1 LSRFKPGK
9 RAALLRSRAMNP
21 WLALP
26 LEDYEGHM
34 RSAAVDQLTAL
45 ADLFGEALARLR
57 PRSVAVLGVAGGNGL
72 EHVDST
78 LTTRVVG
85 IDLNSAYLAATK
97 ARFPDLRGLE
107 LHRADLEQDTLN
119 LEPVSLVH
127 AALFFEH
134 AGTGRCLD
142 AAVSLVAPG
151 GHLSVILQL
160 PSAEHKAVT
169 PSAYPSMAT
178 LAGDFALVDPHQL
191 RRLLAQRDLRLTHQA
206 RRKLS
211 TGKAFWSGYFER
223 A

>member
-1 LSRFKPGK
+1 
-9 RAALLRSRAMNP
+9 MNP

-34 RSAAVDQLTAL
+34 GSPSVNQLAPL

-85 IDLNSAYLAATK
+85 IDVNPAYLTATRQ
-97 ARFPDLRGLE
+97 RFQDLRGLE
-107 LHRADLEQDTLN
+107 LLCADLQHDL
-119 LEPVSLVH
+119 LDVEPVALVH
-127 AALFFEH
+127 AALVFEH

-142 AAVSLVAPG
+142 NAVSLVSGG
-151 GHLSVILQL
+151 GHLSVVLQL
-160 PSAEHKAVT
+160 PSEEHAGIT
-169 PSAYPSMAT
+169 PSAFASMAT
-178 LAGDFALVDPHQL
+178 LAGDFAFVDPHQL
-191 RRLLAQRDLRLTHQA
+191 RRVLARRGLRLTNQS
-206 RRKLS
+206 RLTLS
-211 TGKAFWSGYFER
+211 SGKAFWSGYFER

>member
-1 LSRFKPGK
+1 
-9 RAALLRSRAMNP
+9 MNP

-34 RSAAVDQLTAL
+34 GSEAVGQLQPL

-85 IDLNSAYLAATK
+85 LDVNAEYLAATK

-107 LHRADLEQDTLN
+107 LHCADFEHDTLH
-119 LEPVSLVH
+119 LEPVALVH
-127 AALFFEH
+127 AALVFEH
-134 AGTGRCLD
+134 AGTERCLD
-142 AAVSLVAPG
+142 TAVSLVAPG
-151 GHLSVILQL
+151 GHLSVVLQL
-160 PSAEHKAVT
+160 PSEEHEAVT
-169 PSAYPSMAT
+169 PSAYSSMAT
-178 LAGDFALVDPHQL
+178 LAADFAFVDPHQL
-191 RRLLAQRDLRLTHQA
+191 RRVLAQRDLRLTHQA
-206 RRKLS
+206 RRTLS

>member
-1 LSRFKPGK
+1 VRPE
-9 RAALLRSRAMNP
+9 AATIDAMNP

-34 RSAAVDQLTAL
+34 GSAAVDQLAPL
-45 ADLFGEALARLR
+45 AELFGEALARLR

-85 IDLNSAYLAATK
+85 IDLNPGYLAATK

-107 LHRADLEQDTLN
+107 LHCADLEHDTLN

-127 AALFFEH
+127 AALLFEH

-142 AAVSLVAPG
+142 TAVSLVARG
-151 GHLSVILQL
+151 GHLSVVLQV
-160 PSAEHKAVT
+160 PSDAHEAVT
-169 PSAYPSMAT
+169 PSAYPSMAA
-178 LAGDFALVDPHQL
+178 LAGDFAFVDPHQL
-191 RRLLAQRDLRLTHQA
+191 RRVLAQRELRLTHQA
-206 RRKLS
+206 RLTLS

-223 A
+223 V

>member
-1 LSRFKPGK
+1 
-9 RAALLRSRAMNP
+9 MNP

-34 RSAAVDQLTAL
+34 GSPAVDQLAPL

-85 IDLNSAYLAATK
+85 VDLNPAYLAATQ

-107 LHRADLEQDTLN
+107 LHCADLEHDTLT

-127 AALFFEH
+127 AALGFEH

-142 AAVSLVAPG
+142 AAVALGAPA
-151 GHLSVILQL
+151 GHLSGVRQV
-160 PSAEHKAVT
+160 PSDEHDAVT
-169 PSAYPSMAT
+169 PAGFASIAT
-178 LAGDFALVDPHQL
+178 LADDFTFVDPHQL
-191 RRLLAQRDLRLTHQA
+191 RRVLAQRQLRLTHQS
-206 RRKLS
+206 RRALS

>member
-1 LSRFKPGK
+1 
-9 RAALLRSRAMNP
+9 MNP

-34 RSAAVDQLTAL
+34 GSAAVDQLGPL

-72 EHVDST
+72 ELVDGT

-85 IDLNSAYLAATK
+85 IDLNPGYLDATK

-107 LHRADLEQDTLN
+107 LHCADLERDTLN

-127 AALFFEH
+127 AALVFEH
-134 AGTGRCLD
+134 AGTARCLD
-142 AAVSLVAPG
+142 TAVSLVAAG
-151 GHLSVILQL
+151 GHLSVVLQL
-160 PSAEHKAVT
+160 PSDAHEPVT
-169 PSAYPSMAT
+169 PSAFPSMAT
-178 LAGDFALVDPHQL
+178 LADDFALVDPHQL
-191 RRLLAQRDLRLTHQA
+191 RRELAQRDLRLTHQS
-206 RRKLS
+206 RRTLS

>member
-1 LSRFKPGK
+1 VRV
-9 RAALLRSRAMNP
+9 ALATIDAMNP

-34 RSAAVDQLTAL
+34 GSEAVNQLAPL

-85 IDLNSAYLAATK
+85 LDVNPEYLAATK

-107 LHRADLEQDTLN
+107 LHCADLERDTLN
-119 LEPVSLVH
+119 LEPVALVH
-127 AALFFEH
+127 AALLFEH

-142 AAVSLVAPG
+142 SAVSLVAAG
-151 GHLSVILQL
+151 GHLSVVLQL
-160 PSAEHKAVT
+160 PSDGHEAVT
-169 PSAYPSMAT
+169 PTAYTSMTT
-178 LAGDFALVDPHQL
+178 LADDFALVDPHHL
-191 RRLLAQRDLRLTHQA
+191 RRQLAQRGLRLTHQA
-206 RRKLS
+206 RRTLS

>member
-1 LSRFKPGK
+1 
-9 RAALLRSRAMNP
+9 MNP

-26 LEDYEGHM
+26 LDDYEGHM
-34 RSAAVDQLTAL
+34 GSPDVDQLTPL

-85 IDLNSAYLAATK
+85 VDLNAEYLAATK

-107 LHRADLEQDTLN
+107 LHCADLERDTLN

-127 AALFFEH
+127 AALLFEH
-134 AGTGRCLD
+134 AGTERCLD
-142 AAVSLVAPG
+142 TAVSLVSPG
-151 GHLSVILQL
+151 GFLSVVLQL
-160 PSAEHKAVT
+160 PSDAHDAVT
-169 PSAYPSMAT
+169 PSPFASIAT
-178 LAGDFALVDPHQL
+178 LAGDFSFVDPHQL
-191 RRLLAQRDLRLTHQA
+191 RRMLAQRELRLTHQS
-206 RRKLS
+206 RLTLS

-223 A
+223 SL